1 MRDVKQYPLLTW
13 EAPECAE
20 LRRLSWRFYRLRWLF
35 WVLQVLIVVIAW
47 MMTATLWENPP
58 PVPLDVPLRPLSLG
72 GFTTL
77 LLMVAFLWP
86 LLKSRVAIDRHLQ
99 ALTGELW
106 QRQEPT
112 PGLIAPWS
120 LEDHAEFT
128 YVFTAILTVF
138 LMSVHGIAFLFGF
151 NSVFFGYEFSPL
163 AWSLAGLFVV
173 GAIVDVWFDSRV
185 QASKAQARLA
195 YQAVRRQ
202 RSSQVQEGAGCVS
215 PVA

>member
-1 MRDVKQYPLLTW
+1 MWDKGRYPLLTW

-20 LRRLSWRFYRLRWLF
+20 LRRLSWQFYRLRWLF
-35 WVLQVLIVVIAW
+35 WALQVLIVVIAW
-47 MMTATLWENPP
+47 VMTATLWKNPP

-72 GFTTL
+72 GFSTL
-77 LLMVAFLWP
+77 LLMVAVLWP
-86 LLKSRVAIDRHLQ
+86 LLKSRVAIDQHLQ
-99 ALTGELW
+99 KLTGELW

-120 LEDHAEFT
+120 LEDHAQFT
-128 YVFTAILTVF
+128 YVFTAILAVF
-138 LMSVHGIAFLFGF
+138 LMLVHGIAFLFGF
-151 NSVFFGYEFSPL
+151 NSVFFGYEFRPL

-173 GAIVDVWFDSRV
+173 GAIGDVWFDSRV
-185 QASKAQARLA
+185 QKSKAQARIA

-215 PVA
+215 PGT